1 MDTFKGIIK
10 SADFNVFIPTDDT
23 HGTLA
28 FYCYYTIPLIN
39 MTKVPKH
46 LSEDIGQV
54 MTSDEMV
61 LV

>member
-1 MDTFKGIIK
+1 MVIKLMPNKCHRLMDTFKGIIK

-39 MTKVPKH
+39 IYQK
-46 LSEDIGQV
+46 I
-54 MTSDEMV
+54 
-61 LV
+61 LVKS